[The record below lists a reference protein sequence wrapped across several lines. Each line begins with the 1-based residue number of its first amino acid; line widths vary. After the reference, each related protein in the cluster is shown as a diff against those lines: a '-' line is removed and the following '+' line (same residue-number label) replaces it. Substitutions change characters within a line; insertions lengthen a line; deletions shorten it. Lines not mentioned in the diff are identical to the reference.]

1 MQEEPAPDATPD
13 VADAAVQDEA
23 AITDEVSAVEEAG
36 LPVPEASPEPAE
48 TEAQPEVEAEQPVT
62 PAEDLLLMPVEEE
75 TAPAGEQADAP
86 LVEAPAAP
94 QPLSPSPA
102 VPVAEPAPA
111 ADGAELAQLTE
122 LAEENARLGERLQ
135 HCENE
140 MAEAKARIS
149 ALEKAVAAPAA
160 SLEDL
165 LREGTPLHDR
175 FAALISSSVGQ
186 ALKDMPAPAP
196 DEALGERLHN
206 LSLMGKSVSARMDA
220 LESRLDTLEPR
231 FNQQVEKAAA
241 GAAAR
246 ILREEIAKL
255 VQD

>member
-1 MQEEPAPDATPD
+1 M
-13 VADAAVQDEA
+13 
-23 AITDEVSAVEEAG
+23 
-36 LPVPEASPEPAE
+36 
-48 TEAQPEVEAEQPVT
+48 
-62 PAEDLLLMPVEEE
+62 
-75 TAPAGEQADAP
+75 
-86 LVEAPAAP
+86 
-94 QPLSPSPA
+94 
-102 VPVAEPAPA
+102 
-111 ADGAELAQLTE
+111 
-122 LAEENARLGERLQ
+122 
-135 HCENE
+135 
-140 MAEAKARIS
+140 
-149 ALEKAVAAPAA
+149 AAPAA

>member
-1 MQEEPAPDATPD
+1 M
-13 VADAAVQDEA
+13 AVR
-23 AITDEVSAVEEAG
+23 
-36 LPVPEASPEPAE
+36 
-48 TEAQPEVEAEQPVT
+48 
-62 PAEDLLLMPVEEE
+62 
-75 TAPAGEQADAP
+75 ADAP
-86 LVEAPAAP
+86 VTEAPAAM
-94 QPLSPSPA
+94 PA
-102 VPVAEPAPA
+102 AAPA
-111 ADGAELAQLTE
+111 ADAAELAKLTE
-122 LAEENARLGERLQ
+122 ESARLGERLQ
-135 HCENE
+135 HCESE
-140 MAEAKARIS
+140 LAEAKARIA
-149 ALEKAVAAPAA
+149 ALEKTVAAPSA

-175 FAALISSSVGQ
+175 FAALIASSVGQ

-206 LSLMGKSVSARMDA
+206 LCLMGKSVSARMDA